1 MHTSFRS
8 ANKNLFVESILLT
21 LVCVATLVAV
31 PVSPRP
37 SDPGS
42 ELEELA
48 WMAGDW
54 NAVGDAAQ
62 VDEHWSRPAGHMM
75 MGMSR
80 TVSNDHTLSFEYL
93 RIETRDD
100 GIFLV
105 AHPHGRPG
113 VDFRL
118 SSWDGVQAVF
128 TNPGHAD
135 HLKRIVYRR
144 ETGDS
149 MTARIEGEDAGKP
162 FSQEWK
168 YRRESRK

>member
-1 MHTSFRS
+1 MNISFRKAS
-8 ANKNLFVESILLT
+8 KNLAIGFLL
-21 LVCVATLVAV
+21 LVATFLAA
-31 PVSPRP
+31 PASLRP
-37 SDPGS
+37 SDRKPDLDQLG
-42 ELEELA
+42 

-54 NAVGDAAQ
+54 KADVDAAQ
-62 VDEHWSRPAGHMM
+62 VDEHWSRPAGRMM
-75 MGMSR
+75 MGMCR
-80 TVSNDHTLSFEYL
+80 TVANEKTLSFEYL

-135 HLKRIVYRR
+135 HLKKIVYRH
-144 ETGDS
+144 ESEDS

-162 FSQEWK
+162 FSLDWK
-168 YRRESRK
+168 YRRDSGK